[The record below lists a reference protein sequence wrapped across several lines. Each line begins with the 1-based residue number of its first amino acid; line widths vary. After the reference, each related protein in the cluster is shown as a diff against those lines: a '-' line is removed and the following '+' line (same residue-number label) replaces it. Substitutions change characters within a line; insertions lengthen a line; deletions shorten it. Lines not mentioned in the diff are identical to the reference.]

1 MNVLVVDDHRL
12 FLDGLRFTLNKL
24 GDAIDVSVLSSFAEA
39 ESMLSQAEQ
48 FDLILMD
55 LNIDGGD
62 GVALMVKLR
71 ELGILTPVVAVSAS
85 DDLRHIQSALEAGAS
100 GFIPK
105 AMDAWQMIAG
115 LRRVLA
121 GELFVPQDIQRRIS
135 AATQA
140 QQNQQPLTKKQRQ
153 VLELLCEGLSN
164 KQIAEHLSLTE
175 HTVKSHLLIVYQKL
189 EVNNRTECVLVSQQK
204 NMLGKRLANQP
215 QN

>member
-24 GDAIDVSVLSSFAEA
+24 GHAIDVSVLSSFAEA

-62 GVALMVKLR
+62 GVALMITLR

-85 DDLRHIQSALEAGAS
+85 DDLCHIQSALDAGAS

-105 AMDAWQMIAG
+105 TMDAQQMIAG

-140 QQNQQPLTKKQRQ
+140 QHNQQPLTKKQRQ
-153 VLELLCEGLSN
+153 VLQLLCEGLSN
-164 KQIAEHLSLTE
+164 KQIAEHLFLTE
-175 HTVKSHLLIVYQKL
+175 HTVKSHLLTVYQKL

-204 NMLGKRLANQP
+204 NLVR
-215 QN
+215 